1 MKRKDWFYVVLYLL
15 VSIIFDQLTKRWANT
30 MPEQTYGLFRFI
42 LVHNHGAMLGLFSD
56 LPAVLRI
63 VTLSTSGV
71 FILCIY
77 SLIQY
82 LIPGRLLSL
91 RISLSIL
98 VGGILGNVLDR
109 IFYGYV
115 IDFIAIKYGGWHSA
129 IWNVADMIQ
138 WVGYA
143 LMVFALVKHSEKL
156 WPDQNDRKSFWVN
169 KKFQIKHSFL
179 FTAIGLFL
187 TLVSMVFS
195 YTYLKV
201 TLEEIVGYNPA
212 LIKKFTK
219 PFLYTY
225 IILAVLF
232 SIVLFSVGKL
242 ISHRIAG
249 PLYAFQ
255 RFLSEILEGKGLTKS
270 GAALKLRTND
280 DFKHL
285 EELADSIR
293 LKLQKINA
301 EKTVQVSEFSDEEK
315 AVEPEVEPEFES
327 SSDDSFGYEQFNED
341 PENDQKKKT
350 DEES

>member
-1 MKRKDWFYVVLYLL
+1 MKRKDWFLVVACLFFA
-15 VSIIFDQLTKRWANT
+15 IIIDQLSKRWASGIT
-30 MPEQTYGLFRFI
+30 EETFGIVRLY

-77 SLIQY
+77 CLIQY
-82 LIPGRLLSL
+82 VIPGKLMNL

-115 IDFIAIKYGGWHSA
+115 IDFITLKFGDSQLPIPV
-129 IWNVADMIQ
+129 WNVADTIQ
-138 WVGYA
+138 WIGYA
-143 LMVFALVKHSEKL
+143 LMVYSLIKHSEKL

-169 KKFQIKHSFL
+169 KKFQIKHSVL
-179 FTAIGLFL
+179 FTVVGMFL
-187 TLVSMVFS
+187 TLVSLVFS

-201 TLEEIVGYNPA
+201 SLQEIVGYNPA
-212 LIKKFTK
+212 LIEKFTK
-219 PFLYTY
+219 PFLLTFLILALLYA
-225 IILAVLF
+225 IILFA
-232 SIVLFSVGKL
+232 VGKL

-255 RFLSEILEGKGLTKS
+255 RFLDEVLAGKGLTKS
-270 GAALKLRTND
+270 GPALKLRTND

-285 EELADSIR
+285 EELAEKIKYKL
-293 LKLQKINA
+293 LKMSVEKNIVVA
-301 EKTVQVSEFSDEEK
+301 EYKDEK
-315 AVEPEVEPEFES
+315 
-327 SSDDSFGYEQFNED
+327 
-341 PENDQKKKT
+341 ND
-350 DEES
+350 

>member
-1 MKRKDWFYVVLYLL
+1 
-15 VSIIFDQLTKRWANT
+15 
-30 MPEQTYGLFRFI
+30 
-42 LVHNHGAMLGLFSD
+42 
-56 LPAVLRI
+56 
-63 VTLSTSGV
+63 
-71 FILCIY
+71 
-77 SLIQY
+77 
-82 LIPGRLLSL
+82 
-91 RISLSIL
+91 
-98 VGGILGNVLDR
+98 
-109 IFYGYV
+109 
-115 IDFIAIKYGGWHSA
+115 
-129 IWNVADMIQ
+129 
-138 WVGYA
+138 
-143 LMVFALVKHSEKL
+143 MVFALVKHSEKL
-156 WPDQNDRKSFWVN
+156 WPDQNDRKRFWVN

-179 FTAIGLFL
+179 FMAIGLFL

-232 SIVLFSVGKL
+232 SIILFSVGKL

-285 EELADSIR
+285 EELANSIR

-301 EKTVQVSEFSDEEK
+301 EKTVQVSEFLDK
-315 AVEPEVEPEFES
+315 ES
-327 SSDDSFGYEQFNED
+327 KSKSDD
-341 PENDQKKKT
+341 
-350 DEES
+350 ES

>member
-1 MKRKDWFYVVLYLL
+1 MKRKDWFVVVLFL
-15 VSIIFDQLTKRWANT
+15 VVAIVLDQLTKFWAEGR
-30 MPEQTYGLFRFI
+30 PEATYGLFKFI
-42 LVHNHGAMLGLFSD
+42 LVHNHGAMLGLFSE
-56 LPAVLRI
+56 LPAVLRV

-82 LIPGRLLSL
+82 MIPGRLMSL
-91 RISLSIL
+91 RLSLSIL

-115 IDFIAIKYGGWHSA
+115 VDFIAITYNGWHSA

-143 LMVFALVKHSEKL
+143 LMVYALVKHSEKL
-156 WPDQNDRKSFWVN
+156 WPDQNERKSFWIN
-169 KKFQIKHSFL
+169 RKFQIKHSLL
-179 FTAIGLFL
+179 FTAAGLFL

-195 YTYLKV
+195 YTYLRV
-201 TLEEIVGYNPA
+201 TLQEIVGYNPA
-212 LIKKFTK
+212 LIEKFTR
-219 PFLYTY
+219 PFLFTFVILGALFA
-225 IILAVLF
+225 II
-232 SIVLFSVGKL
+232 LFSVGRL

-255 RFLSEILEGKGLTKS
+255 RFLNEVLEGKGLTKS

-285 EELADSIR
+285 EDLAEDIR
-293 LKLQKINA
+293 VKMLKIFSDKVI
-301 EKTVQVSEFSDEEK
+301 QVSEYSDTDLTHITEANPDEEVTK
-315 AVEPEVEPEFES
+315 AV
-327 SSDDSFGYEQFNED
+327 D
-341 PENDQKKKT
+341 KK
-350 DEES
+350 